1 MTDTSSI
8 MDTIQAMHRQEASA
22 YHAGDYLNVHGPDQ
36 VAVNVDCRTKMAQ
49 WCYSVVDFCSFNR
62 ETVAI
67 AMSNLDRFLMTPAG
81 FQVLQDTQ
89 AFQLAAMTSL
99 YSATKI
105 HEPEIMG
112 VDLVSKLSRGQYTGD
127 QIEAMEFTML
137 QALSWR
143 VNPPTA
149 LAFVRKFIELI
160 PAGTLEE
167 SVAEA
172 AYDLSKFQ
180 SELAVG
186 DYNLVPIKA
195 STVAYAS
202 IINSLEG
209 LAVDSRIIESLA
221 YTIAAALQI
230 DISSQEIREVQNYLY
245 QAISQQSGEAVAD
258 AAPTSPRSKAQQ
270 SQQSCLKGPA
280 EASPRTVEAMV
291 M

>member
-1 MTDTSSI
+1 MQNDRSSI
-8 MDTIQAMHRQEASA
+8 IDTIQAMHRQEAIG
-22 YHAGDYLNVHGPDQ
+22 YINGDYLNMYSPDL

-67 AMSNLDRFLMTPAG
+67 AMSYLDRFLLTPAG
-81 FQVLQDTQ
+81 LPVLGDTN

-99 YSATKI
+99 YTAVKI

-112 VDLVSKLSRGQYTGD
+112 VDLVSKLSRGQYSP
-127 QIEAMEFTML
+127 QEIETMEFTIL
-137 QALSWR
+137 QALGWK
-143 VNPPTA
+143 VNTPTA
-149 LAFVRKFIELI
+149 LSFVRKFLELL
-160 PAGTLEE
+160 PMGTLEE
-167 SVAEA
+167 SIAEA

-186 DYNLVPIKA
+186 DYNLVPIQA

-209 LAVDSRIIESLA
+209 LAVDATLIETLA
-221 YTIAAALQI
+221 YTIAAALRI
-230 DISSQEIREVQNYLY
+230 DITSQTIRDVQNYLY
-245 QAISQQSGEAVAD
+245 QAISQQSTGEAVANNSPARPK
-258 AAPTSPRSKAQQ
+258 AAASSPCRSH
-270 SQQSCLKGPA
+270 GVD
-280 EASPRTVEAMV
+280 ASPRTVEAMV

>member
-1 MTDTSSI
+1 MQNDSSPI
-8 MDTIQAMHRQEASA
+8 VDTIQAMHRQEATG
-22 YHAGDYLNVHGPDQ
+22 YICGDYLNMYPPEL

-62 ETVAI
+62 ETVAV
-67 AMSNLDRFLMTPAG
+67 AMSYLDRFLLTSAG
-81 FQVLQDTQ
+81 LPVLGDTN

-99 YSATKI
+99 YTAVKI

-112 VDLVSKLSRGQYTGD
+112 VDLVSKLSRGQYAPN
-127 QIEAMEFTML
+127 QIEAMEYTML
-137 QALSWR
+137 QALGWR
-143 VNPPTA
+143 VNTPTA
-149 LAFVRKFIELI
+149 LAFVRKFLELL
-160 PAGTLEE
+160 PQGSLEE
-167 SVAEA
+167 SISEA

-186 DYNLVPIKA
+186 DYNLVPIQA

-209 LAVDSRIIESLA
+209 LAVDPSIIENLA
-221 YTIAAALQI
+221 YTIAGALRL
-230 DISSQEIREVQNYLY
+230 DISSQEIRDVQNYLY
-245 QAISQQSGEAVAD
+245 QSISQQTSGEAVAN
-258 AAPTSPRSKAQQ
+258 ASPNRPKA
-270 SQQSCLKGPA
+270 SASSPCRRGPA

>member
-1 MTDTSSI
+1 MSDTSST
-8 MDTIQAMHRQEASA
+8 METIRAMHSQEATG
-22 YHAGDYLNVHGPDQ
+22 YIAGDYLNVNPTEY

-67 AMSNLDRFLMTPAG
+67 AMSYLDRFLMTPAG
-81 FQVLQDTQ
+81 LQVLGDTNV
-89 AFQLAAMTSL
+89 FQLAAMTSL
-99 YSATKI
+99 YTAVKI

-112 VDLVSKLSRGQYTGD
+112 VDLVSKLSRGQYSGD
-127 QIEAMEFTML
+127 QIEAMEYSML
-137 QALSWR
+137 QALGWR
-143 VNPPTA
+143 VNTPTA
-149 LAFVRKFIELI
+149 LSFVRKFLELI
-160 PAGTLEE
+160 PHGALDE
-167 SVAEA
+167 SMAEA

-186 DYNLVPIKA
+186 DYNLVPLKA

-209 LAVDSRIIESLA
+209 LAVEPRIIETLA
-221 YTIAAALQI
+221 FTIASALQI
-230 DISSQEIREVQNYLY
+230 DIASQEIREVQNYLY

-258 AAPTSPRSKAQQ
+258 AAPARTKAPH
-270 SQQSCLKGPA
+270 SQSCRRGSA